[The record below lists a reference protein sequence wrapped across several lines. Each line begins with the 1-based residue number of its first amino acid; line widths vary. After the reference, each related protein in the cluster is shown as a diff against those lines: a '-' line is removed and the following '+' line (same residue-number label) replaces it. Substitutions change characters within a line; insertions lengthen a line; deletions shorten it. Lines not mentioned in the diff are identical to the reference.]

1 LDLHTTFNE
10 LQSQLQLLLQ
20 DNNTI
25 FIPDITDNDF
35 AFRNPN
41 NFMPA
46 NLINEAIGNRIDLQI
61 AEEELMYQHKKV
73 LLEKANA
80 IPNLTL
86 GVNYDK
92 QDGLVEKL
100 FGLKISVDLPLFN
113 RNKGNIRAA
122 KAMVTQKETLVVQ
135 KQKEVENEVLKAYA
149 NALEADN
156 INRSIDADYE
166 QDLQSL
172 LQSITDNFRKKNISM
187 LEFTDFYES
196 YRDHIIKIN
205 QIKNKK
211 AQTMEELRFV
221 VGNDF

>member
-1 LDLHTTFNE
+1 LQATFNE

-20 DNNTI
+20 ENNTI
-25 FIPDITDNDF
+25 FIPDVENNDF

-41 NFMPA
+41 DFLPTQ
-46 NLINEAIGNRIDLQI
+46 LLSRAIENRIDLKTVKD
-61 AEEELMYQHKKV
+61 ELAYQQKKV

-80 IPNLTL
+80 IPDLKV
-86 GVNYDK
+86 GVDYDRR
-92 QDGLVEKL
+92 GGFAENP

-122 KAMVTQKETLVVQ
+122 KAMVIQKETFVSQ
-135 KQKEVENEVLKAYA
+135 KQFEIENEVMKVYA
-149 NALEADN
+149 NALEADR
-156 INRSIDADYE
+156 ISRSIDVDFE
-166 QDLQSL
+166 QNLQLL